1 MRKWSL
7 VALIAAAC
15 MLAAMLFG
23 LRERTGHPPIASRDD
38 ARTVPQTAH
47 NAAAQPAP
55 ARLPLPALEM
65 TYIDSDPRRAASEWF
80 ARAESV
86 VAEKRVRDYGAAAAS
101 LAALPPAQA
110 WTELV
115 RLSKQGDAGAAAAA
129 ADLANECAR
138 LREQRASQALYSQ
151 PAQPFKH
158 AWPPPWDRFAAAMQ
172 AEESSRREAR
182 TDSCAGIGGV
192 LDFAT
197 MAIDRFVRPD
207 NPDAQLWEAEH
218 VESDAEAIPLLRDL
232 AARMGTEDAQR
243 VLGERLFASRDPS
256 ESAEGLAM
264 LVSLAETDRSAA
276 GLLVSC
282 YLSGCGGVSPDP
294 VQAQLW
300 MQAGAGLGDQT
311 DAILLN
317 NALADAHDNA
327 SAWAWAMYAFELAA
341 SGCLES
347 GQARATTLLQNAR
360 RALDWDNLL
369 APSQHAQALEL
380 LQAVRARWLAR
391 AASSLHCEL

>member
-1 MRKWSL
+1 MRRWPRL
-7 VALIAAAC
+7 ALIAAAFI
-15 MLAAMLFG
+15 LAAMLFG
-23 LRERTGHPPIASRDD
+23 LRERTGHPVAAPSD
-38 ARTVPQTAH
+38 AHTVPQAAR
-47 NAAAQPAP
+47 NSAAQSAAAH
-55 ARLPLPALEM
+55 LNLPALEM
-65 TYIDSDPRRAASEWF
+65 THIDSDPRRAAIEWF
-80 ARAESV
+80 ARAEAV
-86 VAEKRVRDYGAAAAS
+86 VVEKRVRDYGAAAAA
-101 LAALPPAQA
+101 LGALPPAQA
-110 WTELV
+110 WPELV
-115 RLSKQGDAGAAAAA
+115 RLSQQGDAGAAAAA
-129 ADLANECAR
+129 ADLANECER

-151 PAQPFKH
+151 PAQPFKKT
-158 AWPPPWDRFAAAMQ
+158 WPPPWDRFATAMQ
-172 AEESSRREAR
+172 AEETSRREAR

-197 MAIDRFVRPD
+197 AAIDRFVRPD

-232 AARMGTEDAQR
+232 AARMGTQDAQR
-243 VLGERLFASRDPS
+243 VLGQRLFASRDPS

-264 LVSLAETDRSAA
+264 LVSLAETDPSAA

-294 VQAQLW
+294 VQARFW

-317 NALADAHDNA
+317 NALADAHEDA
-327 SAWAWAMYAFELAA
+327 SAWAWAMYEFELAA

-347 GQARATTLLQNAR
+347 AQARATTLLQNAR
-360 RALDWDNLL
+360 RAQDWDSLL
-369 APSQHAQALEL
+369 LPAHRAQAQEL
-380 LQAVRARWLAR
+380 LQAIRARWLAR

>member
-1 MRKWSL
+1 MRRWPF
-7 VALIAAAC
+7 VALIVAAL

-23 LRERTGHPPIASRDD
+23 LRERTGHPPAASRDD
-38 ARTVPQTAH
+38 ARTVPQAAR
-47 NAAAQPAP
+47 NAAAQPSP
-55 ARLPLPALEM
+55 AHLTLPALEM
-65 TYIDSDPRRAASEWF
+65 THIDSDPRRAATEWF
-80 ARAESV
+80 ARADAVV
-86 VAEKRVRDYGAAAAS
+86 VAKRVRDYGAAAAA

-110 WTELV
+110 WPELV

-129 ADLANECAR
+129 ADLANECER
-138 LREQRASQALYSQ
+138 LREQRSSQALYSQ

-158 AWPPPWDRFAAAMQ
+158 TWPPPWDRFAAAMQ
-172 AEESSRREAR
+172 AEETSRREAR

-207 NPDAQLWEAEH
+207 NPDAQLWEAAH

-264 LVSLAETDRSAA
+264 LVSLAETDQAA
-276 GLLVSC
+276 AEILVSC
-282 YLSGCGGVSPDP
+282 YLSGCGSVPADP

-300 MQAGAGLGDQT
+300 MQAAAGLGNQVS
-311 DAILLN
+311 AIMLN
-317 NALADAHDNA
+317 NALSDAHDNA
-327 SAWAWAMYAFELAA
+327 SGWAWAMYEFDLAA

-347 GQARATTLLQNAR
+347 AQARASTLLQNAR
-360 RALDWDNLL
+360 RALDWDHLL
-369 APSQHAQALEL
+369 APSQRAQAQEL
-380 LQAVRARWLAR
+380 LQALRARWLAR